1 MEINPSMFSH
11 QTVLC
16 CSSCCVGFPLLCSSG
31 GELWFSGSGEE
42 TQCSHSVSRT
52 LFLSFCPEQSSLRGE
67 LGLYIGGLTQTP
79 NNTCNADECGE
90 RERERKVGG
99 ILQCCVAQ
107 DPPKA
112 IRGHPWKC
120 TTWQKLLWRIM
131 MEIIKEKLTNMA
143 AKMMEIWRTF
153 KPNWN
158 WQQYLS
164 DYVFIS

>member
-16 CSSCCVGFPLLCSSG
+16 CSSCCVGFPYFAPLEENC
-31 GELWFSGSGEE
+31 GSLDQERRHNAL
-42 TQCSHSVSRT
+42 TLSRT

-90 RERERKVGG
+90 REKERKVGG

-143 AKMMEIWRTF
+143 AKMMEICRTF

-158 WQQYLS
+158 WQQYSS